1 VGVADAVESVE
12 ARLLECSPVRP
23 VLETPV
29 RAGSVQRG
37 GATSLPRLS
46 AFFLALLLAAA
57 GDALA
62 LEICGNCLDDDG
74 DGLVDLADPACC
86 APERSVAMELVEGR
100 IAPGPTT
107 SRLRLAATL
116 GGSVALSP
124 AGQQVLLQLGSAPG
138 GTFCASVPP
147 SAFRGTSK
155 KLRLTGNGVAGA
167 RGVRR
172 MVLRRAADGSIRW
185 RARGRRVGFSTD
197 ERQGSL
203 DIRLLLAD
211 ATDPG
216 RGPRCFTARAFFRPG
231 PRGTLIAD

>member
-1 VGVADAVESVE
+1 
-12 ARLLECSPVRP
+12 LERPPVRP
-23 VLETPV
+23 VFETPV

-37 GATSLPRLS
+37 GASFLPRLP
-46 AFFLALLLAAA
+46 ALLLVLLLAAA

-74 DGLVDLADPACC
+74 NGLVDLADPACC
-86 APERSVAMELVEGR
+86 APERSAAMELVEGR
-100 IAPGPTT
+100 IAPGTTT
-107 SRLRLAATL
+107 SRLRLGANL
-116 GGSVALSP
+116 GASVELSP
-124 AGQQVLLQLGSAPG
+124 HGQQVLLQLGSAPG
-138 GTFCASVPP
+138 GTFCASLPP
-147 SAFRGTSK
+147 SAFRGTAR
-155 KLRLTGNGVAGA
+155 KLRLTAERAAGA

-185 RARGRRVGFSTD
+185 RARGRRVWFSTD

-216 RGPRCFTARAFFRPG
+216 DGPRCFAAQAFFRPG
-231 PRGTLIAD
+231 PRGTLVAE